1 MSTPLDAVFSR
12 CRPVR
17 LWNGSSS
24 ASRRRRA
31 TTRCWK
37 GCRLAGG
44 GRREAGRGKRE
55 EGRGVAGRL
64 RAIVAGGILLGPARL
79 FAQQAPTTPS
89 HPEVVNLTLKGVKSV
104 KQSEL
109 LSNIYTTASYC
120 NSFIL
125 KPFCWISHAKYFF
138 TKKYL
143 DRQELG
149 RDLLRI
155 RVFYW
160 KRGYREAEVDTAVVN
175 RGHNK
180 VGVTFFI
187 KEGPPT
193 LVSDIIV
200 NQPTPTLLSQRAL
213 YESNLFRRAAIEPR
227 PPIDIATPDSAKV
240 VVVTVQESPSR
251 EARVSAGFNTIDFFQ
266 VESRVTDYN
275 FFGSARRLD
284 VQGV

>member
-37 GCRLAGG
+37 GYR
-44 GRREAGRGKRE
+44 RE
-55 EGRGVAGRL
+55 EGRGKAEEGSGAALAAG
-64 RAIVAGGILLGPARL
+64 AILLIPALL

-104 KQSEL
+104 KRSDL
-109 LSNIYTTASYC
+109 LANIYTTASYC

-125 KPFCWISHAKYFF
+125 KPFCLISKSKYFY

-143 DRQELG
+143 DRQELQ
-149 RDLLRI
+149 RDVLRM

-160 KRGYREAEVDTAVVN
+160 KRGYREAEVDTAVVP

-180 VGVTFFI
+180 VGVTFFV
-187 KEGPPT
+187 KEGPPI
-193 LVSDIIV
+193 LISDITV
-200 NQPTPTLLSQRAL
+200 NQPTPTLLSQREINRRVVLSKNSAL
-213 YESNLFRRAAIEPR
+213 NMI
-227 PPIDIATPDSAKV
+227 
-240 VVVTVQESPSR
+240 
-251 EARVSAGFNTIDFFQ
+251 
-266 VESRVTDYN
+266 
-275 FFGSARRLD
+275 RLD
-284 VQGV
+284 SSRFFLQPRLFDKGYADAEVDTTIVLDTASHTASVTFTHNPKYKTTDEDIVINDNDDDS